1 MPKYALLT
9 DVMVQGT
16 PRSTGEVLDLSLSD
30 GNLLVGLGRAKSVDE
45 ALEPKS
51 EDEVLEPKAEAEAL
65 EPKSADAESTAKPLT
80 EPPAKPVVRRR
91 TTSTSTSV

>member
-51 EDEVLEPKAEAEAL
+51 EDEVLEPKSE
-65 EPKSADAESTAKPLT
+65 DAESTAKPLT

>member
-45 ALEPKS
+45 ALEPK
-51 EDEVLEPKAEAEAL
+51 AEAEAL
-65 EPKSADAESTAKPLT
+65 EPKAEDAEST
-80 EPPAKPVVRRR
+80 AKPVVRRR

>member
-30 GNLLVGLGRAKSVDE
+30 GNLLVGLGRAKSVDATSSDE
-45 ALEPKS
+45 A
-51 EDEVLEPKAEAEAL
+51 LEPKAEAEAL
-65 EPKSADAESTAKPLT
+65 EPKAEDAESTAKPL
-80 EPPAKPVVRRR
+80 VRRR

>member
-45 ALEPKS
+45 E
-51 EDEVLEPKAEAEAL
+51 LEPKAEAEAL
-65 EPKSADAESTAKPLT
+65 EPKAEDTEPSAEPLT
-80 EPPAKPVVRRR
+80 EPPAKPLVRRR